1 MKNYMVKAS
10 WEYTDGTTDFD
21 TFYVEAED
29 SDDAKVFAEWE
40 QPENVQQFFI
50 DEVWERV
57 Q

>member
-1 MKNYMVKAS
+1 MVKAS

-21 TFYVEAED
+21 TFYVEADCEEE
-29 SDDAKVFAEWE
+29 AIIFAECE
-40 QPENVQQFFI
+40 KPENVQQFFI